1 MFGLFKQG
9 ELEKAAAIDRSQAV
23 SEFRMDGT
31 LITANQ
37 KFLKM
42 MGYALSEIQ
51 GHHHRMFVDADER
64 DSTRYREFWARL
76 NRGECLAA
84 EYERVAK
91 GGAKVWIRAC
101 YNPILDATGRP
112 SKVIEFATDITA
124 RKMRSMEDASQVAA
138 IDRSQA
144 VISFKL
150 DGTIE
155 RANEH
160 FLRAMGYTLAEI
172 EGGHHSM
179 FVDPAER
186 DCAAYQEFWA
196 RLNRGECQTG
206 QFRRIAKGGREVWML
221 ASYNPV
227 LDEKGKPFA
236 VVKFATD
243 VTSQK
248 LEAID
253 TSGQIEAI
261 GRSQAVI
268 EFGMDGAI
276 IAANENFLKSVG
288 YSLRE
293 IQGKHH
299 SLFMTVD
306 ECNSAAYRD
315 FWARLNRGEYQ
326 TGEYRRVGRNGK
338 EIYIQASYNPIL
350 DLNGKPY
357 KVVKYAADV
366 TEAALARRRAERA
379 RSLIE
384 SVAAGSEE
392 MRTSIRTISET
403 MGKSKEAANLAV
415 SRVQSAN
422 TQADRLNAAAHA
434 MEGIVELI
442 GDITGQINL
451 LALNARIECA
461 RAGEAGA
468 GFAVVTG
475 EVRNLADQAKQATTR
490 ISNEITSLNAI
501 AEEVV
506 STLNG
511 VRSAIDSVS
520 EFVASSADAIEEQ
533 TVVSGDM
540 SSNMQRAAAELAV

>member
-23 SEFRMDGT
+23 
-31 LITANQ
+31 
-37 KFLKM
+37 
-42 MGYALSEIQ
+42 
-51 GHHHRMFVDADER
+51 V
-64 DSTRYREFWARL
+64 
-76 NRGECLAA
+76 
-84 EYERVAK
+84 
-91 GGAKVWIRAC
+91 
-101 YNPILDATGRP
+101 
-112 SKVIEFATDITA
+112 
-124 RKMRSMEDASQVAA
+124 
-138 IDRSQA
+138 
-144 VISFKL
+144 SFKL

-160 FLRAMGYTLAEI
+160 FLGAMGYTLTEI

-186 DCAAYQEFWA
+186 DCSSYQEFWT
-196 RLNRGECQTG
+196 RLNRGECQAG

-227 LDEKGKPFA
+227 LDEKGTPFA
-236 VVKFATD
+236 VVTFATD
-243 VTSQK
+243 VTNQK

-276 IAANENFLKSVG
+276 VTANENFLKAVG
-288 YSLRE
+288 YSLSE

-299 SLFMTVD
+299 NLFVAAD
-306 ECNSAAYRD
+306 ERNSPAYRD
-315 FWARLNRGEYQ
+315 FWAHLNRGGYQ
-326 TGEYRRVGRNGK
+326 AGEYRRIGRNGK

-366 TEAALARRRAERA
+366 TEAALARARTERA
-379 RSLIE
+379 RTLIE
-384 SVAAGSEE
+384 SVAVGSEE
-392 MRTSIRTISET
+392 MSASIREISQT
-403 MGKSKEAANLAV
+403 MAKSKEAANHAV

-422 TQADRLNAAAHA
+422 IQAGRLNAAAHD
-434 MEGIVELI
+434 MEGIVKLI

-468 GFAVVTG
+468 AFAVVTG
-475 EVRNLADQAKQATTR
+475 EIRDLADQTKQATTK
-490 ISNEITSLNAI
+490 ISHEISSLNAI
-501 AEEVV
+501 AGEVV
-506 STLNG
+506 SALNG

-520 EFVASSADAIEEQ
+520 EFVASSAVAIEEQ
-533 TVVSGDM
+533 NVVSADM

>member
-1 MFGLFKQG
+1 MFGLLKQG

-23 SEFRMDGT
+23 SEFQMDGT
-31 LITANQ
+31 VITANQ

-101 YNPILDATGRP
+101 YNTILDATGRP
-112 SKVIEFATDITA
+112 SKIIEFATDITA

-144 VISFKL
+144 VIFFKL

-160 FLRAMGYTLAEI
+160 FLRAMGYTFAEI

-186 DCAAYQEFWA
+186 DCGSYLEFWA
-196 RLNRGECQTG
+196 RLNRGECQAG
-206 QFRRIAKGGREVWML
+206 QFKRIAKGGLEVWML
-221 ASYNPV
+221 ATYNPV
-227 LDEKGKPFA
+227 LDEKGTPFG
-236 VVKFATD
+236 VVTFATD

-248 LEAID
+248 LKAVD
-253 TSGQIEAI
+253 TSGQIDAI

-268 EFGMDGAI
+268 EFNMAGTI
-276 IAANENFLKSVG
+276 ITASENFLKAVG

-299 SLFMTVD
+299 NLFVTAD
-306 ECNSAAYRD
+306 ERNSPAYRD
-315 FWARLNRGEYQ
+315 FWARLYDGEYQ
-326 TGEYRRVGRNGK
+326 AGEYRRIGSNGK

-357 KVVKYAADV
+357 KVVKYAVDV
-366 TEAALARRRAERA
+366 TQAALARARAERA
-379 RSLIE
+379 RTLIE
-384 SVAAGSEE
+384 SVAVG
-392 MRTSIRTISET
+392 
-403 MGKSKEAANLAV
+403 
-415 SRVQSAN
+415 
-422 TQADRLNAAAHA
+422 
-434 MEGIVELI
+434 
-442 GDITGQINL
+442 
-451 LALNARIECA
+451 AR
-461 RAGEAGA
+461 
-468 GFAVVTG
+468 
-475 EVRNLADQAKQATTR
+475 K
-490 ISNEITSLNAI
+490 
-501 AEEVV
+501 
-506 STLNG
+506 
-511 VRSAIDSVS
+511 
-520 EFVASSADAIEEQ
+520 
-533 TVVSGDM
+533 
-540 SSNMQRAAAELAV
+540 